1 MSDIKVGTPV
11 LFKFGDI
18 LNRQGTY
25 MGSGKRSWHR
35 FREEEGQRYGSEHD
49 KKMDEEHG
57 GFIIGQR
64 TLSNGDFTLGWASR
78 DMFGEWDGENND
90 YRITET
96 FQAYLVVESLRS
108 APVKIRVEDVEVS
121 W

>member
-1 MSDIKVGTPV
+1 MSDIKIGTPV
-11 LFKFGDI
+11 IFKFGDV
-18 LNRQGTY
+18 LNRKGTY

-35 FREEEGQRYGSEHD
+35 FREEEGQRYGAAH
-49 KKMDEEHG
+49 EETMNELHA

-64 TLSNGDFTLGWASR
+64 TLSNGDFTLGWSR
-78 DMFGEWDGENND
+78 RDWTGEWDGEPND

-96 FQAYLVVESLRS
+96 FQAYLVVESLRG